1 MNRGRRTEDDADD
14 APAGGIP
21 RVNSLGFVVLAVIA
35 AAWIFGYF
43 AAPLWLWTLAA
54 AAVLVVCGANI
65 GGWIAFGIVAAVL
78 NVRALRRP
86 LVSAPLLKLFRGVL
100 PQISQTEREA
110 LDAGTVWW
118 EGELFSGRP
127 DWNKLHAY
135 PAPQLT
141 SEERAFVDGPLE
153 ELCAMLDDWRITYE
167 LCDLPP
173 HVWQFIKDRGFLGMI
188 IPKQYGG
195 LGFSALAHSEVV
207 TKLTS
212 RSGTAAVSVMV
223 PNSLGPAELLMHYGT
238 EEQKSY
244 YLPRLA
250 KGAEIPCFALTNPEA
265 GSDAGGIPDFGIVC
279 RGEWRGEVDVL
290 GIRLTWE
297 KRYITLGP
305 IATLLGL
312 AFRLYDP
319 QRLLGKEEDLGITLA
334 LIPTD
339 TPGVHIGRRHLPL
352 NAAFMNGPNWGRDVF
367 IPMQYVIGGVDYV
380 GQGWRMLMNCLA
392 AGRSISLPANGV
404 GVGKLCAL
412 TTGAYGRVRS
422 QFNLSI
428 GRFEGVEEVIA
439 RIGANVYLME
449 AARVMTAG
457 AVDLGEKPAVVSAI
471 VKYHLTERGRQVLN
485 DAMDVHGGKGICM
498 GPSNYLA
505 RFYQA
510 IPISITVEGANILT
524 RSLIIFGQGA
534 IRAHPWAREEIEAAQ
549 EADRTRAIE
558 RFDRALF
565 GHVGFVV
572 TNACRNMWLGL
583 TSARLVRAPGD
594 TQTRRYY
601 QHLTRMSSAFAFLGD
616 MCMLSLGGSLKR
628 RELISARLGDILSQ
642 MYLACA
648 VLKRYRDDGSLHDDL
663 PMLHWAVRD
672 CLYRIQ
678 EAFFAIFGN
687 LPNEGFATLL
697 RWIIFP
703 LGRIYRVPPDGIGRE
718 ITRTLMT
725 PGPARDRLGRGTF
738 VPKNEHE
745 PVGALEA
752 ALLAV
757 VAAEPVE
764 AKVHAAVRAGQIKER
779 LPQLRLEAAVR
790 SGVISAA
797 ELTLVERAA
806 ELRRRVI
813 MVDDFPKDL
822 GPSEIH
828 QTTQPVSF
836 ESLRRAFEN
845 APAEMAR

>member
-1 MNRGRRTEDDADD
+1 MGSSASI
-14 APAGGIP
+14 AGA
-21 RVNSLGFVVLAVIA
+21 AVIA
-35 AAWIFGYF
+35 AWALGYF
-43 AAPLWLWTLAA
+43 SAPLWLWTVG
-54 AAVLVVCGANI
+54 AAVLLAVARAGTIAWVVFVL
-65 GGWIAFGIVAAVL
+65 IAAIL
-78 NVRALRRP
+78 NLRP
-86 LVSAPLLKLFRGVL
+86 LRKVLLSAPLLGVFRGVL
-100 PQISQTEREA
+100 PQMSQTEREA

-118 EGELFSGRP
+118 DGELFSGRP
-127 DWNKLHAY
+127 DWTKLHAY
-135 PAPQLT
+135 PAPRLT
-141 SEERAFVDGPLE
+141 ADEQAFVDGPVE
-153 ELCAMLDDWRITYE
+153 DLCAMLDDWRITHE
-167 LCDLPP
+167 LGDLPP

-188 IPKQYGG
+188 IPRQFGG
-195 LGFSALAHSEVV
+195 LGFTALGHSEVV
-207 TKLTS
+207 AKLTS

-238 EEQKSY
+238 EAQKNH

-250 KGAEIPCFALTNPEA
+250 KGIEIPCFALTNPEA
-265 GSDAGGIPDFGIVC
+265 GSDASGIPDYGIVC
-279 RGEWRGEVDVL
+279 RGEWQDERDVL

-319 QRLLGKEEDLGITLA
+319 HHILGQDEDLGITLA

-352 NAAFMNGPNWGRDVF
+352 DAAFMNGPNWGRDVF
-367 IPMQYVIGGVDYV
+367 IPMQYVIGGVEYA

-439 RIGANVYLME
+439 RIGGNVYVMD

-498 GPSNYLA
+498 GPNNYLA
-505 RFYQA
+505 RCYQA

-534 IRAHPWAREEIEAAQ
+534 IRAHPWVREEIEAVQ
-549 EADRTRAIE
+549 EPDRSRAVD

-565 GHVGFVV
+565 GHAGFVV
-572 TNACRNMWLGL
+572 TNACRTLWLGL
-583 TSARLVRAPGD
+583 SSARLVRAPGD
-594 TQTRRYY
+594 AHTRRYY
-601 QHLTRMSSAFAFLGD
+601 QQLTRLSAAFAFLGD
-616 MCMLSLGGSLKR
+616 MCMLVLGGSLKR

-642 MYLACA
+642 MYLVCA
-648 VLKRYRDDGSLHDDL
+648 ALKRYRDDGAPKDDL
-663 PMLHWAVRD
+663 PMLHWAIRD
-672 CLYRIQ
+672 CLYRSQ

-687 LPNEGFATLL
+687 LPNEAVATLL
-697 RWIIFP
+697 RWIAFP
-703 LGRIYRVPPDGIGRE
+703 LGRIYRVPPDDIGRE
-718 ITRTLMT
+718 ITRTLTT
-725 PGPARDRLGRGTF
+725 PGPARDRLTRGAY

-745 PVGALEA
+745 AVGALEA
-752 ALLAV
+752 ALSAV

-764 AKVHAAVRAGQIKER
+764 AKVHAAVRSGQITER
-779 LPQLRLEAAVR
+779 LPRRRLEAAVR
-790 SGVISAA
+790 GGVISEA
-797 ELTLVERAA
+797 ELALVDRAA

-828 QTTQPVSF
+828 QTTQAVSF
-836 ESLRRAFEN
+836 ESLRQAFDQ
-845 APAEMAR
+845 ASAGRSS